1 MTKIEYIKP
10 NIFDESIIL
19 AGVTRSNQANFPPF
33 GFTISAAKIAD
44 STTVTN
50 NRNALANQ
58 LSIGSSAMIF
68 QKQVHGSLIREVGL
82 HSDINIESDGL
93 ITSQKG
99 VMLNIS
105 IADCA
110 AVLFYDRSVNVV
122 CGVHSG
128 WKGTSLNIVGKA
140 IELLMSKYGVEPKNL
155 LVYISPCASGDLY
168 EVGSEFEE
176 LFPKSFKKTGNDKGL
191 FDNKNEIMLQLLESG
206 VNVNNVEISPIC
218 TISNSEFHSYRRDG
232 DRSGRMS
239 AFIGLK
245 L

>member
-1 MTKIEYIKP
+1 MNQIEYIQP
-10 NIFDESIIL
+10 NIFDESSVL
-19 AGVTRSNQANFPPF
+19 SGVTKSNISNFPPY

-44 STTVTN
+44 PYTVRD
-50 NRNALANQ
+50 NRNALAKQ
-58 LSIGSSAMIF
+58 LSIDKAAMIF

-82 HSDINIESDGL
+82 YSDSNVESDGL

-110 AVLFYDRSVNVV
+110 AVLFYDSSRNVV

-128 WKGTSLNIVGKA
+128 WKGTSLNIVSKA
-140 IELLMSKYGVEPKNL
+140 IKLLISKFGSEPNDL

-176 LFPKSFKKTGNDKGL
+176 LFPRSFQNTVNGKGL

-206 VNVNNVEISPIC
+206 VKPKNIETSLICSISD
-218 TISNSEFHSYRRDG
+218 SEFHSYRRDG
-232 DRSGRMS
+232 NKSGRMS